1 MGNTDIEDS
10 LVRLDQLTQEEA
22 KLVSA
27 ELLRIAHSVEG
38 KVMGV
43 DERVQDIGGDVQNV
57 GKTVQVVDDRVQG
70 VDNRIQGID
79 DKVQSIDDEVK
90 DVGDKV
96 QGVDSKLD
104 DINRLSSL
112 CPPACHS
119 EGSGSFTGNL
129 LRDNLLRWLSPSDP
143 SINHNIASK
152 VHHDGTAQ
160 WFFQGSIFNDWKST
174 GSFLWIHGKR
184 EFPFDFNSMLSVLI
198 ILVP

>member
-10 LVRLDQLTQEEA
+10 LLRLDQLTQEEA

-43 DERVQDIGGDVQNV
+43 DERVQDIGAD
-57 GKTVQVVDDRVQG
+57 VQVVDDRVQG

-90 DVGDKV
+90 DVGDKI
-96 QGVDSKLD
+96 QGKLD
-104 DINRLSSL
+104 DINRSSPL
-112 CPPACHS
+112 RPLACHS
-119 EGSGSFTGNL
+119 EGSGSFIGNL
-129 LRDNLLRWLSPSDP
+129 LRDNLFRWLSPSDP

-152 VHHDGTAQ
+152 AHHDGTAQ
-160 WFFQGSIFNDWKST
+160 WFFQGSIFNVWKST
-174 GSFLWIHGKR
+174 GSFLWVHGKR
-184 EFPFDFNSMLSVLI
+184 EFSFDFSPMPSVLI
-198 ILVP
+198 MLAP